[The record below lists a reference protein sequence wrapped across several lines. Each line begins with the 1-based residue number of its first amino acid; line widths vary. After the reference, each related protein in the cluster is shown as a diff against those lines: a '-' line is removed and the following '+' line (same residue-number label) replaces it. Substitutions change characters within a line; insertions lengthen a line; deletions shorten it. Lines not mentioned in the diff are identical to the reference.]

1 MASGLPEAAICVQD
15 IDVQCVLQF
24 TLIHAAGCALHRHT
38 SRVIHRLE
46 LSFSFF
52 SDIAARSL
60 ARASHDDDRWRQVAP
75 PGPRNVLR
83 TGIDE
88 TRSRRCELP
97 STIQVTEWWRECE
110 VDVRSGDRSGDSL
123 NLAETSCPR
132 TTRDAS
138 FEIGTHRV
146 QRTPEKCVRNAFT
159 NTGIQARERAI
170 SGARVVER
178 TAASFT
184 SRTADDA

>member
-1 MASGLPEAAICVQD
+1 MRSRYRCSMCPAIH
-15 IDVQCVLQF
+15 IN
-24 TLIHAAGCALHRHT
+24 
-38 SRVIHRLE
+38 SRSWLRSSSTHEPSDPPLRVVI
-46 LSFSFF
+46 FVF